1 MTTTSDLSPIST
13 LIVLRTPWF
22 YVCYGSRED
31 RGTGNGFVVQTYSDL
46 YRLLTEE
53 ADGKTEQVVYICS
66 KIKEGRVAFRRVVA
80 LRPVPYPDM
89 HAFELE
95 DGQILLWVEGKME
108 GRIYI
113 EIGTPV
119 SLVE

>member
-1 MTTTSDLSPIST
+1 MTPTSDLSQIST
-13 LIVLRTPWF
+13 LIVLSTPWF
-22 YVCYGSRED
+22 YVCYGSRDD
-31 RGTGNGFVVQTYSDL
+31 RGAGNGFVVQTYSDL

-53 ADGKTEQVVYICS
+53 ADEKTEQVLYICS

-80 LRPVPYPDM
+80 LRPVPYPDT

-95 DGQILLWVEGKME
+95 DGQIVLWVEGKMD

-113 EIGTPV
+113 EIGAPV
-119 SLVE
+119 SLVD